1 MFFSKKKNESKK
13 TTLKTYFFTGVIVT
27 APIAIT
33 LYLAIEFI
41 AFIDTKV
48 TGFIPA
54 AYNPNSFLP
63 YGLPGIGIIL
73 LLLFFTGIGMLTANF
88 IGQYFMRLGLKVI
101 GKMPVISGLYNAIR
115 KIFETLLGQESNK
128 AFRKAVLIE
137 YPRRDL
143 WTIAFLTGPV
153 ANLISE
159 TLKQDDLISVYV
171 PTTPNPTS
179 GFFLYVPQK
188 DVKELDVSVDDALKM
203 VLSTG
208 IISPKEDVVLKKE
221 NSALKEK
228 KTLKRVQNKKTEN

>member
-1 MFFSKKKNESKK
+1 MFFFKKKNEKK
-13 TTLKTYFFTGVIVT
+13 TTLKTYFFTGIIVT

-33 LYLAIEFI
+33 LYLAVEFI

-54 AYNPNSFLP
+54 AYNPNNFLP

-73 LLLFFTGIGMLTANF
+73 LLLLFTGIGMLTANF
-88 IGQYFMRLGLKVI
+88 IGQYFMRIGLRVI

-115 KIFETLLGQESNK
+115 KIFETILGEDKTK

-153 ANLISE
+153 PHQIHEALNE
-159 TLKQDDLISVYV
+159 KKLISVYV

-208 IISPKEDVVLKKE
+208 IIGPKETQITEKE
-221 NSALKEK
+221 AVQMNLMAEKEK
-228 KTLKRVQNKKTEN
+228 

>member
-1 MFFSKKKNESKK
+1 MFFSKKNNEKK

-54 AYNPNSFLP
+54 AYNPNTFLP
-63 YGLPGIGIIL
+63 YGLPGIGILL
-73 LLLFFTGIGMLTANF
+73 LLLFFTGVGVLTANF

-115 KIFETLLGQESNK
+115 KIFETLLGEDKTK

-153 ANLISE
+153 APQINEALNQ
-159 TLKQDDLISVYV
+159 KDLISVYV

-179 GFFLYVPQK
+179 GFFLYLPKK
-188 DVKELDVSVDDALKM
+188 DVKELDISVDDALKV

-208 IISPKEDVVLKKE
+208 IIPPKESDLSKNHSEKKLPQKKSVKRTQKQKKE
-221 NSALKEK
+221 
-228 KTLKRVQNKKTEN
+228 